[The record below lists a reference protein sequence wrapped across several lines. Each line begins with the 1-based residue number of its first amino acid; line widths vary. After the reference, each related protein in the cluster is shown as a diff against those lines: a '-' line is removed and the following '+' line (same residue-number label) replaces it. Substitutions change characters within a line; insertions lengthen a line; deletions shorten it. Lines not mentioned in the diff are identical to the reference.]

1 MTATREAI
9 DGREDDASSMQSVL
23 QDQTLHLMKVLK
35 DQNLTIEEA
44 RLALL
49 LVEEFTDR
57 VGCEP
62 PEDEEV
68 YIQYWIDHYQNKRAP
83 MKDEPECRVPE
94 RIDRRTGLDLAYCLK
109 RKDVVRIVYGV
120 FALRREV
127 KWLGRLPLLSPKPCR
142 SMQMDAGPS
151 VTPPTVEP
159 VLKPIL
165 TEGSLTAAAFG
176 GSTIEGLNSVGLN
189 SLAKSE
195 SSGVSRALDQYTRI
209 IDLYI
214 ACEGIPGRL
223 GNDGIL
229 PLKHQCFFEGE
240 SKLIPVEVV
249 DFFNAVNDKT
259 KWGLKG

>member
-68 YIQYWIDHYQNKRAP
+68 YIQYELLLASSSVACHVAVFRYWIDHYQNKRAP

-127 KWLGRLPLLSPKPCR
+127 RKALVPSYRVLEHVLG
-142 SMQMDAGPS
+142 
-151 VTPPTVEP
+151 
-159 VLKPIL
+159 
-165 TEGSLTAAAFG
+165 
-176 GSTIEGLNSVGLN
+176 
-189 SLAKSE
+189 
-195 SSGVSRALDQYTRI
+195 
-209 IDLYI
+209 
-214 ACEGIPGRL
+214 
-223 GNDGIL
+223 
-229 PLKHQCFFEGE
+229 
-240 SKLIPVEVV
+240 
-249 DFFNAVNDKT
+249 
-259 KWGLKG
+259 